1 MAFQADTISR
11 LTLGE
16 VAAVEE
22 LSGLAMTDIGEP
34 GVPMAKFMAAVA
46 YVIRKRTN
54 PDFTFAD
61 ALNLRMD
68 DLEELSAAAETPT
81 QAAV

>member
-34 GVPMAKFMAAVA
+34 GVPIPPAYGIQDQVA
-46 YVIRKRTN
+46 
-54 PDFTFAD
+54 PD
-61 ALNLRMD
+61 R
-68 DLEELSAAAETPT
+68 
-81 QAAV
+81 V